1 MTKIPSLGLAALL
14 VLSVGAVEPAHSEDA
29 DFCAIFAQYFADRAL
44 GFVGERDVRSAKNQN
59 LWIGKKSFPDT
70 QCAIGE
76 QYVQCKYSDPGV
88 IGPETLSRHMK
99 TAQKIDEC
107 VSKLPGLQ
115 KTQLKRM
122 HDTDT
127 HGSMFVLS
135 EGWEVDD
142 SGGTYTVSLIRS
154 GLVLMYTAK
163 P

>member
-1 MTKIPSLGLAALL
+1 MAKILSRGLVFLL
-14 VLSVGAVEPAHSEDA
+14 ILLARASDPARAEDA
-29 DFCAIFAQYFADRAL
+29 GFCAIFAQYFADRAS
-44 GFVGERDVRSAKNQN
+44 GFIGERDARSNTNQN
-59 LWIGKKSFPDT
+59 LWIGKRSFPDM
-70 QCAIGE
+70 QCSIGD

-88 IGPETLSRHMK
+88 MGPETLSRHQT

-107 VSKLPGLQ
+107 IAKLPGLQ

-127 HGSMFVLS
+127 QGAMFVLS

-142 SGGTYTVSLIRS
+142 GSGTYTVSLIRS

-163 P
+163 K

>member
-1 MTKIPSLGLAALL
+1 MAKIPSLGLAFVL
-14 VLSVGAVEPAHSEDA
+14 VFFAGASKPAHGEDA
-29 DFCAIFAQYFADRAL
+29 GFCAVFAKYFADRAS
-44 GFVGERDVRSAKNQN
+44 GFIGERDVRSNTNQN
-59 LWIGKKSFPDT
+59 LWIGKQSFPDM

-88 IGPETLSRHMK
+88 MGPETLSRHTA

-107 VSKLPGLQ
+107 ISKLPGLQ

-135 EGWEVDD
+135 EGWEVDE
-142 SGGTYTVSLIRS
+142 SAGTYTVSLIRN

-163 P
+163 Q